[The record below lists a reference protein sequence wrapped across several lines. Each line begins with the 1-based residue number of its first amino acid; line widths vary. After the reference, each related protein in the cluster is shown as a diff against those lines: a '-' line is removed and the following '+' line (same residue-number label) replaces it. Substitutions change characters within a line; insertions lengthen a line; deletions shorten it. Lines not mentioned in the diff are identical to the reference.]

1 MSCVEFLFPSSRS
14 FDLFSRGNSLTRLGI
29 QRIKNCLDPAW
40 CEPIYFEYENTG
52 NHAYVN
58 VSIWDDNRGK
68 AKDKF
73 MAKAL
78 VDLKAAIE
86 QEQYLDC
93 ELDNGG
99 T

>member
-1 MSCVEFLFPSSRS
+1 
-14 FDLFSRGNSLTRLGI
+14 
-29 QRIKNCLDPAW
+29 
-40 CEPIYFEYENTG
+40 
-52 NHAYVN
+52 VN

-68 AKDKF
+68 AKDEF